1 MGVTVILKGGLFK
14 LSTNKQMAINEFV
27 IKIDGVVVELGKK
40 EERILYL
47 EEQWEWVIIRHPNLQ
62 KTVSF
67 KTLKGGHYLSLFLA
81 SEVYKQ
87 LDDLTRPLT
96 IKDLYTL
103 LITVPITLDGRV
115 DSHEIRNRAQ
125 QIKEGIDCI

>member
-1 MGVTVILKGGLFK
+1 M
-14 LSTNKQMAINEFV
+14 STNKQMAINEFV
-27 IKIDGVVVELGKK
+27 IKIDEVVVERGKK

-62 KTVSF
+62 KTVAF
-67 KTLKGGHYLSLFLA
+67 KALKGGHYLSLYLA
-81 SEVYKQ
+81 HEVYKQ
-87 LDDLTRPLT
+87 LDDLTGPLT
-96 IKDLYTL
+96 ITDLYTL